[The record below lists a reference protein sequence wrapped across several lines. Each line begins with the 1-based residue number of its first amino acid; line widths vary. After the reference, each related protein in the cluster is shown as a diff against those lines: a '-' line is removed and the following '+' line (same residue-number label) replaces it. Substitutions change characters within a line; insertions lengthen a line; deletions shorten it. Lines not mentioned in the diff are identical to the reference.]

1 MDFNE
6 IAVFVRV
13 VKAGGF
19 SRAARELGMPNS
31 TVSAK
36 VSALEKRLG
45 VTLLTRTT
53 RKLSL
58 TEPGEA
64 YFRRCV
70 QGLAEIELAENALA
84 ECQAEPSGTLR
95 VTAPVELG
103 SAVLPL
109 IAEEFRRQYPKVG
122 LEFLLGDRMV
132 DLVAENVDLA
142 IRAGDLKDS
151 SLIAKK
157 LGTVS
162 FGLFASADYL
172 KKHGRPAHPREL
184 REHTCL
190 QFSPLEGGAW
200 ELHGPKGKVRAT
212 ITTPLLANDLNFLKA
227 LAIAGSGIAL
237 LPTFLCTSEDG
248 LKRVLPDWRSDT
260 RPVHFVYPAQ
270 KFVPAKLSAFVA
282 LATPLLQRSLSA
294 RGDGT

>member
-13 VKAGGF
+13 VKTGGF

-53 RKLSL
+53 RKLAL

-64 YFRRCV
+64 YYHRCV
-70 QGLAEIELAENALA
+70 QGLTEIELAENALA
-84 ECQAEPSGTLR
+84 ECQAEPTGTLR
-95 VTAPVELG
+95 ITAPVELG
-103 SAVLPL
+103 AVVLPVL
-109 IAEEFRRQYPKVG
+109 AEEFRRQYPKVG
-122 LEFLLGDRMV
+122 LEFLLGDRTV
-132 DLVAENVDLA
+132 DLVSENVDLA

-157 LGTVS
+157 LGAVS
-162 FGLFASADYL
+162 FGLFASSDYL
-172 KKHGRPAHPREL
+172 KRRGKPSHPREL
-184 REHTCL
+184 RDHTCL
-190 QFSPLEGGAW
+190 QFTPLEGGAW
-200 ELHGPKGKVRAT
+200 ELHGPKGKVRAA
-212 ITTPLLANDLNFLKA
+212 ISTPLLANDLNFLKA
-227 LAIAGSGIAL
+227 LAVAGSGIAL
-237 LPTFLCTSEDG
+237 LPTFLCQGEEG
-248 LKRVLPDWRSDT
+248 LKRVLPDWRSNT

-270 KFVPAKLSAFVA
+270 KFVPAKLTAFIA
-282 LATPLLQRSLSA
+282 LATPILQRSLSA